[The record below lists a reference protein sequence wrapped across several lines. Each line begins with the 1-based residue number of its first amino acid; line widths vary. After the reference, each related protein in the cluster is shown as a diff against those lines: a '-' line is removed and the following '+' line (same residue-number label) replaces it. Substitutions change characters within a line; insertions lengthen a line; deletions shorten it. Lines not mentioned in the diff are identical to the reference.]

1 MVVGTDTRDDAPDT
15 DILIVP
21 NIRPAGRISDIRLSI
36 IIYSK
41 LFVAEMHLYN
51 FDELN
56 LVLRD

>member
-15 DILIVP
+15 DSAEY
-21 NIRPAGRISDIRLSI
+21 PAGRISDIRLSI

-51 FDELN
+51 FDEHN
-56 LVLRD
+56 LVVRDY